1 MGEIYTVIMAGGSG
15 TRFWPLSRR
24 ARPKQLLSL
33 AGDGTTALLTATARR
48 VASLS
53 PLSRTLVVTRADLAQ
68 GTRDALPGLAEE
80 NLLLEPSGRNTAP
93 CVAWATATIQRRDP
107 SAVIVVLA
115 ADAFIRD
122 ENAFVEALRTAAR
135 AAEEGVIVTLGIE
148 PTRPETGYGYLHIGE
163 STGSVE
169 GVRSVR
175 AFVEKPD
182 FARATE
188 FVTGGQHLWNAGIF
202 VFRAD
207 VMRAAVARFLPTI
220 AGALEVFDG
229 AAARGEETE
238 TVASLYPSLQSISI
252 DNGVMEKVSEVAV
265 VPVSCGWSDVG
276 SWQAS
281 WELAAHDTDEN
292 AVRAERAVLI
302 DARGNMV
309 VAPEGKT
316 VALVGVENLVVVDTA
331 DALLVVPRERA
342 QDVKKAVDALAA
354 KKRDDV
360 L

>member
-1 MGEIYTVIMAGGSG
+1 
-15 TRFWPLSRR
+15 
-24 ARPKQLLSL
+24 
-33 AGDGTTALLTATARR
+33 
-48 VASLS
+48 
-53 PLSRTLVVTRADLAQ
+53 
-68 GTRDALPGLAEE
+68 
-80 NLLLEPSGRNTAP
+80 
-93 CVAWATATIQRRDP
+93 
-107 SAVIVVLA
+107 
-115 ADAFIRD
+115 
-122 ENAFVEALRTAAR
+122 
-135 AAEEGVIVTLGIE
+135 
-148 PTRPETGYGYLHIGE
+148 
-163 STGSVE
+163 
-169 GVRSVR
+169 
-175 AFVEKPD
+175 
-182 FARATE
+182 
-188 FVTGGQHLWNAGIF
+188 
-202 VFRAD
+202 
-207 VMRAAVARFLPTI
+207 VARFLPTI

-281 WELAAHDTDEN
+281 WELAAHDADGN